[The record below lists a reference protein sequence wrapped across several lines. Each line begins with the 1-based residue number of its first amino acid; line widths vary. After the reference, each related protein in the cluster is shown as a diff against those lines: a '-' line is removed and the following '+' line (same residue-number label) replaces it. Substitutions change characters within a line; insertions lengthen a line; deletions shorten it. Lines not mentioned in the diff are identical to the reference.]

1 MGSGVVVVA
10 LASTIRHDG
19 RGGVADDLGDLD
31 RYRRWLR
38 DPDADELTRLAL
50 VGLRRAVRSLF
61 AVLVAPEP
69 PSAPDASRL
78 LPVAEAVGRIN
89 AAVLPTRAVLE
100 WGDEPV
106 ARVEIAG
113 MDAARVD
120 MAGAGAAGAG
130 TAGMGVVGT
139 SVAGVS
145 VAGEGVAGEGVAG
158 EGVAGEG
165 VGRVGVAGDAAVR
178 GAVVVDG
185 FARAAIEFLGSGER
199 FGLRVCRG
207 PRCVKYYLLAHPR
220 QGWCSPACGNRAR
233 VSRHYHRR

>member
-1 MGSGVVVVA
+1 MVGSGVVVVA

-38 DPDADELTRLAL
+38 DPDADELGRLAL

-106 ARVEIAG
+106 ARVEVAG
-113 MDAARVD
+113 L
-120 MAGAGAAGAG
+120 GAAGVAVAR
-130 TAGMGVVGT
+130 TDGVG
-139 SVAGVS
+139 AD
-145 VAGEGVAGEGVAG
+145 AAEIGVAGEAV
-158 EGVAGEG
+158 
-165 VGRVGVAGDAAVR
+165 VR
-178 GAVVVDG
+178 GLVVVDG
-185 FARAAIEFLGSGER
+185 FARAAVEFLGSAER

-207 PRCVKYYLLAHPR
+207 PRCVKYYLRAHPR

>member
-38 DPDADELTRLAL
+38 DPGADELGRLAL

-89 AAVLPTRAVLE
+89 AAVLPTRTVLE

-106 ARVEIAG
+106 ARVEF
-113 MDAARVD
+113 
-120 MAGAGAAGAG
+120 
-130 TAGMGVVGT
+130 
-139 SVAGVS
+139 
-145 VAGEGVAGEGVAG
+145 
-158 EGVAGEG
+158 
-165 VGRVGVAGDAAVR
+165 AGDATTR
-178 GAVVVDG
+178 GLVVVDG
-185 FARAAIEFLGSGER
+185 FARAAVEFLGSAER
-199 FGLRVCRG
+199 WELRVCRG
-207 PRCVKYYLLAHPR
+207 PRCVKYYLRAHPR